1 MRTLDITFINCEVS
15 LPLTWYK
22 NCVLTDV
29 ITQAAT
35 PNPDPAVTTINA
47 PTNAIFKI
55 KDAKLYVP
63 VVTLSTE
70 NYNKISEQLK
80 SAFKRTVKWNKYG
93 SEITKQTK
101 TNNLNYYINPIFN
114 KVNRLFVLSFEN
126 EEDITS
132 FSKYYTPKY
141 KIKDFNVLIDGNSF
155 FDVPAKKKR
164 KKYQKINEMSK
175 NNDYTSGNLLDY
187 DNFLNHCELIVTD
200 LRKQIELEKPDLKR
214 QINFIGKPEDDE
226 ATMLFIYEKSKET
239 AFEFFQNSEN
249 IIQNGNT
256 KDINLLND

>member
-1 MRTLDITFINCEVS
+1 MVKTLSKETQRLKKNLEIVVSLKHLSNFLRTLDITFINCEVY
-15 LPLTWYK
+15 LPLSWYK
-22 NCVLTDV
+22 NCVLTDI
-29 ITQAAT
+29 ITQAAN
-35 PNPDPAVTTINA
+35 PNADPAVTTINA
-47 PTNAIFKI
+47 PTNATFKI

-63 VVTLSTE
+63 GVTLSTE

-141 KIKDFNVLIDGNSF
+141 EIKDFNVLIDRNSF
-155 FDVPAKKKR
+155 FDVPAKKKGKNTKTLMKR
-164 KKYQKINEMSK
+164 VKIM
-175 NNDYTSGNLLDY
+175 
-187 DNFLNHCELIVTD
+187 
-200 LRKQIELEKPDLKR
+200 
-214 QINFIGKPEDDE
+214 
-226 ATMLFIYEKSKET
+226 
-239 AFEFFQNSEN
+239 
-249 IIQNGNT
+249 IIQVVIYWIMIT
-256 KDINLLND
+256 F